1 MITVHAVYTVNRWMS
16 YRPVQSVHEI
26 RSLLVDG
33 PPPCTHCIVILFHAS
48 SRSHEIVDLD
58 SILMQ
63 IHWMSNWQKN
73 QSMILFIKSFKN
85 LNLHDMH
92 SLQTFY
98 HKNVILSRKS
108 CWQIFN
114 LLLTILNSVILELNN
129 FFFCFKELWVTLLI
143 QCSDGWHGDL
153 LRFHFELPHSP
164 FQRTFFQVNLG

>member
-16 YRPVQSVHEI
+16 YRPVQSVPEI

-129 FFFCFKELWVTLLI
+129 FFFCFKELWVVT
-143 QCSDGWHGDL
+143 
-153 LRFHFELPHSP
+153 
-164 FQRTFFQVNLG
+164 